1 MGGPFSGTIGR
12 IEKHN
17 VQRGTRTRGCCL
29 LGQNGTIMG
38 GEQFLIMRKAIIGGY
53 EQHRGAEDDSR
64 PKMRNKLLLMQ
75 LGSDFSFFFHDGR

>member
-1 MGGPFSGTIGR
+1 
-12 IEKHN
+12 
-17 VQRGTRTRGCCL
+17 
-29 LGQNGTIMG
+29 MG